1 MTIRIE
7 FPKFS
12 KEYHNIRKF
21 SKTNHDGVA
30 CIEFDGREGHM
41 VFNLNNILFYVIDEE
56 D

>member
-12 KEYHNIRKF
+12 KEYHNIKKF
-21 SKTNHDGVA
+21 MKTEHNSVP